1 MRWRAAASGAG
12 KRRRPKRAALFATA
26 LAGLA
31 SLATS
36 EPRIEV
42 KAGFEH
48 TVTLSKSTPSLDF
61 RFTAHSPRVIDL
73 SIAVTG
79 RWRGAGPPTPVIVRL
94 EPDDPA
100 LPTMERRIFADRDAA
115 AGTVPQGTL
124 TDRFTNIC
132 NGCRA
137 RYEVE
142 LILDGPPREVEVE
155 WSTLITS
162 HVPKRERKKVGIALD
177 MP

>member
-1 MRWRAAASGAG
+1 MSRRAAVSTQGWW
-12 KRRRPKRAALFATA
+12 RLPRRAAPAVTA
-26 LAGLA
+26 LAALA

-61 RFTAHSPRVIDL
+61 RFTAHSPKVIDL
-73 SIAVTG
+73 SVAATG

-94 EPDDPA
+94 VPDDPA

-115 AGTVPQGTL
+115 PGTIPQGTL
-124 TDRFTNIC
+124 TDRFTNVC
-132 NGCRA
+132 HGCSA

-155 WSTLITS
+155 WSSLITS
-162 HVPKRERKKVGIALD
+162 HVPKRQRTKVGIALD
-177 MP
+177 SP